1 MYDISIYIST
11 IILYFTWAT
20 AGLEGERDA
29 VSRKIVGS
37 GVGLDAAQCREHHH
51 DCMTSGQY
59 VLFQHPIIL
68 SLDYDGHIW
77 NSKVKYMD
85 FEKLKK

>member
-1 MYDISIYIST
+1 M
-11 IILYFTWAT
+11 LYALLSNIVWTESDCL
-20 AGLEGERDA
+20 AGMVDGGGR
-29 VSRKIVGS
+29 VV
-37 GVGLDAAQCREHHH
+37 HHH
-51 DCMTSGQY
+51 DWVTSGQY

-68 SLDYDGHIW
+68 SLDYDGPIW